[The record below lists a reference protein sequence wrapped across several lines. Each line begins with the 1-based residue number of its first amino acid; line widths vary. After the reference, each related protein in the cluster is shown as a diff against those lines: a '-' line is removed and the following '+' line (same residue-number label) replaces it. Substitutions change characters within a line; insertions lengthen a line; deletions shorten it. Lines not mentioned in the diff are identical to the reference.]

1 MGRRKISLEPAAR
14 LAGSEGLTEIEVS
27 LWGPHS
33 FETSML
39 AAVGDVPAE
48 ACLSTPPC
56 RSAWYLVHQVGLS
69 EVFVCAKRKVALRH
83 ISVRD
88 LIICILRENT
98 SILLKGVR
106 RAQAG
111 PAGLSRQSRN
121 VPFPAK

>member
-1 MGRRKISLEPAAR
+1 
-14 LAGSEGLTEIEVS
+14 
-27 LWGPHS
+27 
-33 FETSML
+33 ML

-111 PAGLSRQSRN
+111 PAGGKRHPPGNTRLSMPITRLGSHPKRRGL
-121 VPFPAK
+121 ACRSE